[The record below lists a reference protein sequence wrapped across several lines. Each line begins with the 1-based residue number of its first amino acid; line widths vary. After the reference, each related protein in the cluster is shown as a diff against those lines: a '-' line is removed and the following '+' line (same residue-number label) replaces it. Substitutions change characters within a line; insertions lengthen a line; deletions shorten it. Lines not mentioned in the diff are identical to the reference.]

1 MWPELPVFLIFIF
14 SLNDSPS
21 KIIKNV
27 ILFNHK
33 SYFCSW
39 DIQIFVIFSRVASD
53 FCNENSRT
61 IQEHFK
67 NTSMLVNNISNVE
80 NITIDLKVSFKKL
93 NLVITKDKSHEIQI
107 SAGTKSW
114 KSYHHKIISGTYIK
128 ASVSKRSIMKKMSRV
143 FRKLEK

>member
-1 MWPELPVFLIFIF
+1 MIFF
-14 SLNDSPS
+14 
-21 KIIKNV
+21 
-27 ILFNHK
+27 
-33 SYFCSW
+33 
-39 DIQIFVIFSRVASD
+39 RVASD

-107 SAGTKSW
+107 SAGTKS
-114 KSYHHKIISGTYIK
+114 
-128 ASVSKRSIMKKMSRV
+128 
-143 FRKLEK
+143 